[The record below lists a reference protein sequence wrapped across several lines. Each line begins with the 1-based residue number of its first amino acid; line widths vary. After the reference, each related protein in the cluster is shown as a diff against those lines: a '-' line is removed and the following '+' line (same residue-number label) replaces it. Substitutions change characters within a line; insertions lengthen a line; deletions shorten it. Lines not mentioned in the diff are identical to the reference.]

1 MQPQKCKD
9 DDGCDENAGRW
20 KDWSQLLIDCLA
32 GVGLRSA
39 GACFGRCF
47 PGGGRPLS
55 KQSRYGPW
63 ARGLGRNNSVH
74 RHKLN
79 PLLPRDATLARCV
92 TTRLSVSVC
101 LSVTSGR
108 SIETI
113 GRIEPVLAVFH
124 ISYTVL
130 RRNSGIYKHKGFL
143 SLKLSLK
150 LCGLL
155 ENFAMHGTSIVAT
168 CSQLRS
174 TTLDA

>member
-1 MQPQKCKD
+1 MFRQVLSK
-9 DDGCDENAGRW
+9 
-20 KDWSQLLIDCLA
+20 
-32 GVGLRSA
+32 
-39 GACFGRCF
+39 
-47 PGGGRPLS
+47 GGGQPLS
-55 KQSRYGPW
+55 KQSHHGLW

-130 RRNSGIYKHKGFL
+130 RRNSGIYKHKGFF

-155 ENFAMHGTSIVAT
+155 ENFAMHCTSIVAT